1 MLNGCAYALSLH
13 PLDIADRDP
22 RGEERVLAEVFEV
35 AAIHRGAVDIHA
47 RTEHEVH
54 APGTSVAADL
64 GADSLGQLRIPSGG
78 KRNPACHC
86 CCGTVVANAQCSFSH
101 FETRTTESGNVPE
114 KKIRDSGRSVD
125 LLRGPH

>member
-35 AAIHRGAVDIHA
+35 AAIHRGAIDIHA

-86 CCGTVVANAQCSFSH
+86 CCGTVVAHAQWSVSH
-101 FETRTTESGNVPE
+101 FETRKTRSEERRVGKECRSRWTT
-114 KKIRDSGRSVD
+114 
-125 LLRGPH
+125 

>member
-13 PLDIADRDP
+13 PLDIADRDT

-35 AAIHRGAVDIHA
+35 AAIHRGAIDIHA

-64 GADSLGQLRIPSGG
+64 GADSLGQVRIPSGG
-78 KRNPACHC
+78 KRNPAGHGCR
-86 CCGTVVANAQCSFSH
+86 GSVVAHA
-101 FETRTTESGNVPE
+101 EWPIGALEAR
-114 KKIRDSGRSVD
+114 KI
-125 LLRGPH
+125 